1 MSTLTTKVAEAA
13 NYVVITGNT
22 PAAAITDKETLVW
35 ECLNALGIFDDD
47 ISYELLM
54 SKDCKEGD
62 ARAVF
67 CDQMKIPVPR
77 FRKIWGILKEGG
89 AEEKSSELSTTN
101 IDTLKA
107 VVQSVKPIGQ
117 FSNKDLLVR
126 YAENPEDSA
135 AEDELRKRSN
145 GNRCIAYGKDG
156 KISATMSASLL
167 AKAKKGMKV
176 PSIMRTEDGEIFRV
190 FEVGDSPEQTYDV
203 CPVTG
208 KMLFEGYSDELGV
221 TWTIDHEVRQFVWLM
236 NDQGIKIDAFTA
248 NNIQK
253 LVKDEGF
260 DALKMQYIKIAEVYE
275 ELKDFGELPSL
286 RTKLHSRQ
294 VRTADPFGN
303 RKY

>member
-1 MSTLTTKVAEAA
+1 MSTLTQKVAEAA
-13 NYVVITGNT
+13 NYVVVTDENPLIK
-22 PAAAITDKETLVW
+22 DKETFVW

-47 ISYELLM
+47 ISYEILM

-67 CDQMKIPVPR
+67 CEEMHIPVPR

-89 AEEKSSELSTTN
+89 TEESGSHMSTSN
-101 IDTLKA
+101 IDALKA
-107 VVQSVKPIGQ
+107 VVQSVRPIGQ
-117 FSNKDLLVR
+117 FSNKELLVR
-126 YAENPEDSA
+126 YSENPEDSA

-156 KISATMSASLL
+156 SLSVTMSASLL
-167 AKAKKGMKV
+167 AKAKKGINI
-176 PSIMRTEDGEIFRV
+176 PSIMKTENGDIFRV
-190 FEVGDSPEQTYDV
+190 FNIGDSPEQTYDI

-208 KMLFEGYSDELGV
+208 KVLFEGYSDVLGV
-221 TWTIDHEVRQFVWLM
+221 TWVVPQEVRQFIWLM

-253 LVKDEGF
+253 LYKDEGF
-260 DALKMQYIKIAEVYE
+260 DALKMQYIKIADVYE
-275 ELKDFGELPSL
+275 ELKDLGDLPAL
-286 RTKLHSRQ
+286 KAKLTSRQ
-294 VRTADPFGN
+294 TKIADPFGN